1 VRDEPRPEPPPPV
14 VEEPVEPVV
23 EEEPAIVVPEDS
35 AAPEGGVACSTSR
48 ECGAEQVCR
57 GPRGCSVAWACGSA
71 SGCGGDTI
79 AYCDC
84 DGQTFYAPIGCPGRA
99 YVHPGACDAVGPL
112 ATAEELGIHD
122 YDEPPTTEDRTCES
136 NADCGRGEQC
146 YGPPGCGMP
155 WRCERL
161 RGCAGARA
169 QLCSCDGQTFRAS
182 LGCPGRPYAHRGEC
196 REGTAVA
203 SLTPSTSSDTHSSV
217 APVPIAPSPVTPLS
231 ITPTPVAPATL
242 GPPPVIAT
250 GDRVCSTSRDCRRGE
265 VCTGPPGCGETWIC
279 QRPRERCN
287 PDTQVFCDCE
297 RNTFRASMNCPGQP
311 FAHRGSCEIDRMLEL
326 SGASVR

>member
-1 VRDEPRPEPPPPV
+1 MRDEPRPEPPPVV
-14 VEEPVEPVV
+14 VEPEPEPVV
-23 EEEPAIVVPEDS
+23 DAEPTLAVPEES
-35 AAPEGGVACSTSR
+35 AAPEGPACTASY
-48 ECGAEQVCR
+48 ECGAGTQCR
-57 GPRGCSVAWACGSA
+57 GPRGCTAAWACGA
-71 SGCGGDTI
+71 AIDCSGETI

-84 DGQTFYAPIGCPGRA
+84 DGQSFYAPIGCPGRA
-99 YVHPGACDAVGPL
+99 YAHPGACDAMGPL

-122 YDEPPTTEDRTCES
+122 YDEPPTTQDRTCES
-136 NADCGRGEQC
+136 NADCAGGEQC

-169 QLCSCDGQTFRAS
+169 QLCGCDGETFRAS

-196 REGTAVA
+196 SGGTAVA
-203 SLTPSTSSDTHSSV
+203 VLTPPTSAETGTPLSV
-217 APVPIAPSPVTPLS
+217 TQTPIAPVTPGVVES
-231 ITPTPVAPATL
+231 
-242 GPPPVIAT
+242 GR
-250 GDRVCSTSRDCRRGE
+250 RVCSTSRDCRRGE
-265 VCTGPPGCGETWIC
+265 VCTGPPGCGETWVC
-279 QRPRERCN
+279 ERPRERCN